1 MCFMVHHASD
11 EMMVQTLE
19 MLPFC
24 GEFTLLNNTKKKKK
38 RLFLPITLRT
48 IEGWHWLRLKINMTN
63 IHDKQ

>member
-38 RLFLPITLRT
+38 GYFFLSL
-48 IEGWHWLRLKINMTN
+48 
-63 IHDKQ
+63 

>member
-38 RLFLPITLRT
+38 KVISSYHSENNRGVALVKT
-48 IEGWHWLRLKINMTN
+48 
-63 IHDKQ
+63 

>member
-38 RLFLPITLRT
+38 KGYFFLSLWEQSRGGI
-48 IEGWHWLRLKINMTN
+48 G
-63 IHDKQ
+63 